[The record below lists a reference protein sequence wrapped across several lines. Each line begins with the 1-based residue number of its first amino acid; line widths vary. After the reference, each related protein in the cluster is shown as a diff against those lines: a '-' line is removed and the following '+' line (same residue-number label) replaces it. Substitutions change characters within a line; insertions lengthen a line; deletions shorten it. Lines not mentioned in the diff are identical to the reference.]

1 MNKVDRIMICAL
13 VVVAALWAPATS
25 SAQSPFDGT
34 WRTVLNQT
42 KFDPKPMASYLSQ
55 GWYHCVSCTPA
66 FDVQAD
72 GQDHAVAGQA
82 YDTISVHEVDA
93 KSIALTTKKGGTV
106 MGEQTRT
113 VSADGKTLT
122 VKSTFHPANG
132 SAPVTSESKATR
144 VGLAPAGINPT
155 SGSWKIASVQQSDNG
170 LLFTY
175 KSNGDELTMT
185 AKTGETYTAKLDG
198 TDSPVKNG
206 YGWDTVSLKRTSKN
220 SIEETDKSAGKV
232 TDVST
237 MTISADG
244 KKMTVVDTDKQ
255 SGRTATYIAVKQ

>member
-1 MNKVDRIMICAL
+1 MNKVVRFVVSAL
-13 VVVAALWAPATS
+13 FGIAALCASASS

-34 WRTVLNQT
+34 WRTLLNQA
-42 KFDPKPMASYLSQ
+42 KFSPKPVVFYLSQ

-72 GQDHAVAGQA
+72 GQDHPVAGQA
-82 YDTISVHEVDA
+82 YDTISIHEVDP
-93 KSIALTTKKGGTV
+93 KTIASTTKKGGTV

-122 VKSTFHPANG
+122 VKTTFHPVNG
-132 SAPVTSESKATR
+132 SAPVTSEFKGTR
-144 VGLAPAGINPT
+144 VGIAPAGINPT
-155 SGSWKIASVQQSDNG
+155 SGSWKVASAQQSENG

-198 TDSPVKNG
+198 TDYPVKGG
-206 YGWDTVSLKRTSKN
+206 YGWDTVSLKRINKN
-220 SIEETDKSAGKV
+220 TIEETDKRSGTV

-237 MTISADG
+237 MTVSADG
-244 KKMTVVDTDKQ
+244 KKMTVVDTSKPDN
-255 SGRTATYIAVKQ
+255 SVSTFVAVKQ